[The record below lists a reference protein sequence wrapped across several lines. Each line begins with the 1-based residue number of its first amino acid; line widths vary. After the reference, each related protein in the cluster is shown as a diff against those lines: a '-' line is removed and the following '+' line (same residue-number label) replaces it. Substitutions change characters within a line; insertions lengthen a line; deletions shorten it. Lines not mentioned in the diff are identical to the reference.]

1 MEKIKLSNE
10 ATFDLIPMGIEIKE
24 KSKSFTISSE
34 LTPTEIET
42 AFTDVSTI
50 THLSEAD
57 ETLATYYDGI
67 GLKSVKHDIENNTY
81 TVEIST
87 DEILRKMQQM
97 QAQIDALT
105 AV

>member
-10 ATFDLIPMGIEIKE
+10 VTFDLQPMGIDIKE
-24 KSKSFTISSE
+24 KSKSFVVSSE

-50 THLSEAD
+50 THLSEVG

-67 GLKSVKHDIENNTY
+67 GLKSVKHDVENNTY
-81 TVEIST
+81 TIEIST
-87 DEILRKMQQM
+87 DAILRKMQQM
-97 QAQIDALT
+97 QAQIDALIS
-105 AV
+105 V